1 MKLGAPL
8 FERVQA
14 AARAV
19 AEQLDLETPSAAV
32 VLGSGLGG
40 VADRLTDARR
50 VPYASLPGFP
60 ETTVAG
66 HPGRLVA
73 GKIGGNIGGTIGG
86 TPGGPG
92 GAKTVLLL
100 CGRVHGYEG
109 YPPSEVGFGVRVVA
123 ALGVRTLIVSNA
135 AGAVD
140 PAFAPGEIV
149 AISDHINLTS
159 GSPLTGP
166 NDERLGPR
174 FVDMTDA
181 YDPKLRALAQ
191 AAAPQAIGRPLRE
204 AIYAGMAGP
213 AYETPAEVRLLRTL
227 GAGLVGMS
235 TVHEV
240 IAARHAGLS
249 VLGLSLVANLAA
261 GVSPGPLRH
270 EDVTRAA
277 AAGTDALGRLVAAVV
292 AGLDAP

>member
-8 FERVQA
+8 FERVQT

-19 AEQLDLETPSAAV
+19 AEQLDLDTPTAAV

-50 VPYASLPGFP
+50 VAYASLPCFP

-73 GKIGGNIGGTIGG
+73 GKI
-86 TPGGPG
+86 PGGSGSQSG
-92 GAKTVLLL
+92 GKTVLLL

-109 YPPSEVGFGVRVVA
+109 YPPTEVGFGVRVVA

-135 AGAVD
+135 SGAVD
-140 PAFAPGEIV
+140 PAFSPGEIV

-159 GSPLTGP
+159 GSPLTGS

-181 YDPKLRALAQ
+181 YDPKLRALAM
-191 AAAPQAIGRPLRE
+191 AAAPGAIGRPLRE

-240 IAARHAGLS
+240 ITARHAGLS
-249 VLGLSLVANLAA
+249 VLGLSLVANMAA
-261 GVSPGPLRH
+261 GVTPGPLRH

-277 AAGTDALGRLVAAVV
+277 AAGADALGSLIAAVV
-292 AGLDAP
+292 AGLDTP

>member
-1 MKLGAPL
+1 MDATF

-14 AARAV
+14 AARAA
-19 AEQLDLETPSAAV
+19 AEQLDADDADVAV

-40 VADRLTDARR
+40 VADRLSGARA

-73 GKIGGNIGGTIGG
+73 GTIGG
-86 TPGGPG
+86 HT
-92 GAKTVLLL
+92 ALLL

-123 ALGVRTLIVSNA
+123 ALGVRTLIVTNA
-135 AGAVD
+135 AGGVD
-140 PAFAPGEIV
+140 PTFAPGEIV

-159 GSPLTGP
+159 ASPLSGP

-181 YDPKLRALAQ
+181 YDPALRALAISV
-191 AAAPQAIGRPLRE
+191 APTAIGKPLRE

-240 IAARHAGLS
+240 LTARHAGLS
-249 VLGLSLVANLAA
+249 VLGLSLVANPAA
-261 GVSPGPLRH
+261 GVAPGKLRH

-277 AAGTDALGRLVAAVV
+277 AAGADAMGRLVAAVIQT
-292 AGLDAP
+292 LP

>member
-1 MKLGAPL
+1 VKITSSM
-8 FERVQA
+8 FDRVQA
-14 AARAV
+14 AARAA
-19 AEQLDLETPSAAV
+19 AEQMEVDAPDVAV

-40 VADRLTDARR
+40 VADRLTQARS

-66 HPGRLVA
+66 HPGRLVGGKLA
-73 GKIGGNIGGTIGG
+73 GRQ
-86 TPGGPG
+86 
-92 GAKTVLLL
+92 VVLL

-109 YPPSEVGFGVRVVA
+109 YPASEVGFGVRVVA
-123 ALGVRTLIVSNA
+123 ALGVRTLIVTNA
-135 AGAVD
+135 AGGVD
-140 PAFAPGEIV
+140 PALQPGEIV

-159 GSPLTGP
+159 ASPLTGP

-181 YDPKLRALAQ
+181 YDPTLRALAV
-191 AAAPQAIGRPLRE
+191 AAAPAAVGRPLRE

-240 IAARHAGLS
+240 ITARHAGLA
-249 VLGLSLVANLAA
+249 VLGLSLVANPAA

-277 AAGTDALGRLVAAVV
+277 AAGADALGRMVTAIVG
-292 AGLDAP
+292 GLPPA

>member
-1 MKLGAPL
+1 VKLDAS
-8 FERVQA
+8 FFDRVRG
-14 AARAV
+14 AARA
-19 AEQLDLETPSAAV
+19 ASQQLALDDADVAV

-40 VADRLTDARR
+40 VADRLEGARS

-73 GKIGGNIGGTIGG
+73 GTIAG
-86 TPGGPG
+86 
-92 GAKTVLLL
+92 KTALLL

-109 YPPSEVGFGVRVVA
+109 YPPCEIGFGVRVVA
-123 ALGVRTLIVSNA
+123 ALGVRTLIVTNASGGVDPTFA
-135 AGAVD
+135 AGD
-140 PAFAPGEIV
+140 II
-149 AISDHINLTS
+149 AISDHINLT
-159 GSPLTGP
+159 GASPLSGP

-181 YDPKLRALAQ
+181 YDPKLRAIA
-191 AAAPQAIGRPLRE
+191 AVAAPPAIGRPLRE

-213 AYETPAEVRLLRTL
+213 AYETPAEVRLLHTL

-240 IAARHAGLS
+240 IAARHAGLQ
-249 VLGLSLVANLAA
+249 VLGLSLVANPAA
-261 GVSPGPLRH
+261 GVAPGPLRH

-277 AAGTDALGRLVAAVV
+277 NAGADALGKLIVAIVAA
-292 AGLDAP
+292 LPT

>member
-1 MKLGAPL
+1 MKLDAT
-8 FERVQA
+8 FFDRVRG
-14 AARAV
+14 AARA
-19 AEQLDLETPSAAV
+19 ASEQLGVEGADVAV

-40 VADRLTDARR
+40 VADRLEAARS
-50 VPYASLPGFP
+50 VPYAALPGFP

-66 HPGRLVA
+66 HPGRLVGGTVA
-73 GKIGGNIGGTIGG
+73 GKT
-86 TPGGPG
+86 
-92 GAKTVLLL
+92 ALLL

-109 YPPSEVGFGVRVVA
+109 YPPCEIGFGVRVVA
-123 ALGVRTLIVSNA
+123 AMGVRTLIVTNA
-135 AGAVD
+135 SGGVD
-140 PAFAPGEIV
+140 PALAPGEIV
-149 AISDHINLTS
+149 AISDHINLT
-159 GSPLTGP
+159 GASPLSGP

-181 YDPKLRALAQ
+181 YDPGLRAIAKV
-191 AAAPQAIGRPLRE
+191 AAPAAIGRELRE

-213 AYETPAEVRLLRTL
+213 AYETPAEVRLLHTL

-240 IAARHAGLS
+240 IAARHAGLA
-249 VLGLSLVANLAA
+249 VLGLSLVANHAA

-277 AAGTDALGRLVAAVV
+277 NAGVDALGRLLVAIIA
-292 AGLDAP
+292 ALPT

>member
-19 AEQLDLETPSAAV
+19 SEQLELETPTAAV

-50 VPYASLPGFP
+50 VAYASLPCFP

-73 GKIGGNIGGTIGG
+73 GKISNAPSSGSSGK
-86 TPGGPG
+86 PGDR
-92 GAKTVLLL
+92 TVLLL

-135 AGAVD
+135 SGAVD
-140 PAFAPGEIV
+140 PAFSPGEIV

-159 GSPLTGP
+159 GSPLTGT

-181 YDPKLRALAQ
+181 YDPKLRALAM
-191 AAAPQAIGRPLRE
+191 AVAPGAIGRPLRE

-249 VLGLSLVANLAA
+249 VLGLSLVANMAA
-261 GVSPGPLRH
+261 GVMPGPLRH

-277 AAGTDALGRLVAAVV
+277 AAGTDALGRLIAAVV
-292 AGLDAP
+292 AGLETP

>member
-1 MKLGAPL
+1 MKLVATL
-8 FERVQA
+8 FERVKGAAEA
-14 AARAV
+14 AA
-19 AEQLDLETPSAAV
+19 QHLDAAGADAAI

-40 VADRLTDARR
+40 VSDRLAGARSA
-50 VPYASLPGFP
+50 PYASLPGFP

-66 HPGRLVA
+66 HPGRLVTGTLA
-73 GKIGGNIGGTIGG
+73 GRK
-86 TPGGPG
+86 
-92 GAKTVLLL
+92 VLLL

-109 YPPSEVGFGVRVVA
+109 YAASEVGFGVRVAA
-123 ALGVRTLIVSNA
+123 ALGARTLVATNA
-135 AGAVD
+135 SGGVD
-140 PAFAPGEIV
+140 PALTPGQIV

-159 GSPLTGP
+159 TSPLTGP

-181 YDPKLRALAQ
+181 YAPALRAI
-191 AAAPQAIGRPLRE
+191 AAAASQRVLGRPLAE

-240 IAARHAGLS
+240 ITARHAGIA
-249 VLGLSLVANLAA
+249 VLGLSLVANAAA
-261 GVSPGPLRH
+261 GVTGAPLRH

-277 AAGTDALGRLVAAVV
+277 AAGAEAMGDLIAAVV
-292 AGLDAP
+292 SALPPSSE

>member
-1 MKLGAPL
+1 MKVVATL
-8 FERVQA
+8 FERVRSSAEA
-14 AARAV
+14 AAVHLDASGADV
-19 AEQLDLETPSAAV
+19 AI

-40 VADRLTDARR
+40 VADRLEDAKSA
-50 VPYASLPGFP
+50 PYSSLPGFP

-66 HPGRLVA
+66 HPGRLVCGSLA
-73 GKIGGNIGGTIGG
+73 GRRT
-86 TPGGPG
+86 
-92 GAKTVLLL
+92 LLL

-109 YPPSEVGFGVRVVA
+109 YAASEVGFGVRVSA
-123 ALGVRTLIVSNA
+123 ALGARTLIVTNA
-135 AGAVD
+135 AGGVN
-140 PAFAPGEIV
+140 PAFVAGDIV
-149 AISDHINLTS
+149 AISDHINLTGS
-159 GSPLTGP
+159 SPLTGP

-181 YDPKLRALAQ
+181 YSPALRALAS
-191 AAAPQAIGRPLRE
+191 AAATGVLGRPLPE

-240 IAARHAGLS
+240 ITARHAGLG
-249 VLGLSLVANLAA
+249 VLGLSLVANPAA
-261 GVSPGPLRH
+261 GVADAPLRH

-277 AAGTDALGRLVAAVV
+277 AAGADAMGRLIAAVI
-292 AGLDAP
+292 AGLPAQSTA

>member
-19 AEQLDLETPSAAV
+19 AEQLELDTPTAAV

-40 VADRLTDARR
+40 VADRLADARR
-50 VPYASLPGFP
+50 VPYASLPSFP

-73 GKIGGNIGGTIGG
+73 GKIGGTTGD
-86 TPGGPG
+86 
-92 GAKTVLLL
+92 KTVLLL

-123 ALGVRTLIVSNA
+123 ALGVRTLIVTNA

-159 GSPLTGP
+159 ESPLTGT

-181 YDPKLRALAQ
+181 YDPKLRALAM
-191 AAAPQAIGRPLRE
+191 AAAPKAIGRPLRE

-240 IAARHAGLS
+240 IAARHAGLA

-277 AAGTDALGRLVAAVV
+277 AAGTDTLGRLVAAVV
-292 AGLDAP
+292 DGLGTP

>member
-1 MKLGAPL
+1 MKLDASFFDRVRGA
-8 FERVQA
+8 A
-14 AARAV
+14 HAV
-19 AEQLDLETPSAAV
+19 SEQLAIDGADVAV

-40 VADRLTDARR
+40 VADRLEGART

-73 GKIGGNIGGTIGG
+73 GTIAGK
-86 TPGGPG
+86 
-92 GAKTVLLL
+92 AALLL

-109 YPPSEVGFGVRVVA
+109 YPPCEVGFGVRVAA
-123 ALGVRTLIVSNA
+123 ALGVRTLIVTNA
-135 AGAVD
+135 AGGVD
-140 PAFAPGEIV
+140 PTMSAGDIV
-149 AISDHINLTS
+149 AISDHINLT
-159 GSPLTGP
+159 GASPLTGP

-181 YDPKLRALAQ
+181 YDPALRAIAAL
-191 AAAPQAIGRPLRE
+191 AAPPAIGRPLRE

-240 IAARHAGLS
+240 IAARHAGLD
-249 VLGLSLVANLAA
+249 VLGLSLVANPAA
-261 GVSPGPLRH
+261 GVNPGPLRH

-277 AAGTDALGRLVAAVV
+277 SAGADALGRLIVAIVAA
-292 AGLDAP
+292 LPT

>member
-8 FERVQA
+8 FERVQT

-19 AEQLDLETPSAAV
+19 SEQLELDTPTAAV

-50 VPYASLPGFP
+50 VAYASLPCFP

-73 GKIGGNIGGTIGG
+73 GKL
-86 TPGGPG
+86 PGGPSTG
-92 GAKTVLLL
+92 SSSKLRDKTVLLL

-109 YPPSEVGFGVRVVA
+109 YPPTEVGFGVRVVA

-135 AGAVD
+135 SGAVD
-140 PAFAPGEIV
+140 PAFSPGEIV
-149 AISDHINLTS
+149 AISDHINLAS
-159 GSPLTGP
+159 GSPLTGA

-181 YDPKLRALAQ
+181 YDPKLRALAA
-191 AAAPQAIGRPLRE
+191 AAAPRAIGRELRE

-240 IAARHAGLS
+240 IAARHAGLA

-261 GVSPGPLRH
+261 GVTAGPLRH

-277 AAGTDALGRLVAAVV
+277 AAGADALGRLVAAVV
-292 AGLDAP
+292 AGLGEP

>member
-1 MKLGAPL
+1 VKLDAS
-8 FERVQA
+8 FFDRVQGA
-14 AARAV
+14 AHAV
-19 AEQLDLETPSAAV
+19 SEQLGIDSADVGV

-40 VADRLTDARR
+40 VADRLEGARSI
-50 VPYASLPGFP
+50 PYASLPGFP

-73 GKIGGNIGGTIGG
+73 GTVAG
-86 TPGGPG
+86 
-92 GAKTVLLL
+92 KTALLL

-109 YPPSEVGFGVRVVA
+109 YPPCEIGFGVRVVA
-123 ALGVRTLIVSNA
+123 ALGVRTIIVTNA
-135 AGAVD
+135 AGGVD
-140 PAFAPGEIV
+140 PTMAAGDIV
-149 AISDHINLTS
+149 AISDHINLT
-159 GSPLTGP
+159 GASPLSGP

-181 YDPKLRALAQ
+181 YDPVLRAIANV
-191 AAAPQAIGRPLRE
+191 AAPAAIGRPLRE

-240 IAARHAGLS
+240 IAARHAGVA
-249 VLGLSLVANLAA
+249 VLGLSLVANPAA
-261 GVSPGPLRH
+261 GVTPGPLRH

-277 AAGTDALGRLVAAVV
+277 AAGADAMGKLIVAIVAA
-292 AGLDAP
+292 LPT

>member
-1 MKLGAPL
+1 MRVVASM
-8 FERVQA
+8 FDRVQA
-14 AARAV
+14 AAHA
-19 AEQLDLETPSAAV
+19 AAQQLDLEAPDVAV

-40 VADRLTDARR
+40 VADRIAQARR
-50 VPYASLPGFP
+50 IPYASLPGFP

-66 HPGRLVA
+66 HPGQLVA
-73 GKIGGNIGGTIGG
+73 GQLNGRD
-86 TPGGPG
+86 
-92 GAKTVLLL
+92 VLLL

-109 YPPSEVGFGVRVVA
+109 YPASEVGFGVRVVA
-123 ALGVRTLIVSNA
+123 ALGARTLIITNA
-135 AGAVD
+135 AGGVD
-140 PAFAPGEIV
+140 PTMQPGEIV
-149 AISDHINLTS
+149 AISDHINLT
-159 GSPLTGP
+159 GTSPLTGP

-181 YDPKLRALAQ
+181 YDPQLRALA
-191 AAAPQAIGRPLRE
+191 AAAATPALGRPLRE

-240 IAARHAGLS
+240 ITARHAGLS
-249 VLGLSLVANLAA
+249 VLGLSLVANPAA
-261 GVSPGPLRH
+261 GVNPGPLRH

-277 AAGTDALGRLVAAVV
+277 AAGADALGRMVGAVV
-292 AGLDAP
+292 AGLSPA

>member
-19 AEQLDLETPSAAV
+19 SEQLELETPTAAV

-50 VPYASLPGFP
+50 VAYASLPCFP

-73 GKIGGNIGGTIGG
+73 GKLSTTTSSGPSSK
-86 TPGGPG
+86 PGD
-92 GAKTVLLL
+92 KTVLLL

-109 YPPSEVGFGVRVVA
+109 YPASEVGFGVRVVA
-123 ALGVRTLIVSNA
+123 ALGVRTLIVTNA
-135 AGAVD
+135 SGGVD
-140 PAFAPGEIV
+140 PAFSPGEIV

-159 GSPLTGP
+159 ESPLTGT

-181 YDPKLRALAQ
+181 YDPKLRALAM
-191 AAAPQAIGRPLRE
+191 AVAPAAIGRPLRE

-249 VLGLSLVANLAA
+249 VLGLSLVANPAA

-277 AAGTDALGRLVAAVV
+277 AAGADALGSLIAAVV
-292 AGLDAP
+292 AGLDSP

>member
-1 MKLGAPL
+1 MKITSSM
-8 FERVQA
+8 FDRVQA
-14 AARAV
+14 AARAA
-19 AEQLDLETPSAAV
+19 AEQLDVDAPEVAV

-40 VADRLTDARR
+40 VADRLSQPRA

-66 HPGRLVA
+66 HPGRLVGGKLA
-73 GKIGGNIGGTIGG
+73 GRE
-86 TPGGPG
+86 
-92 GAKTVLLL
+92 VVLL

-109 YPPSEVGFGVRVVA
+109 YPASEVGFGVRVVA
-123 ALGVRTLIVSNA
+123 ALGVRTLIVTNA
-135 AGAVD
+135 AGGVD
-140 PAFAPGEIV
+140 PAMQPGEIV

-159 GSPLTGP
+159 ASPLSGP

-181 YDPKLRALAQ
+181 YDPILRAVAA
-191 AAAPQAIGRPLRE
+191 AAAPDALGRPLRE

-240 IAARHAGLS
+240 ITARHAGLA
-249 VLGLSLVANLAA
+249 VLGLSLVANPAA
-261 GVSPGPLRH
+261 GVNPGPLRH

-277 AAGTDALGRLVAAVV
+277 AAGADALGRIVTAIVGELPRA
-292 AGLDAP
+292 

>member
-1 MKLGAPL
+1 VKLDAS
-8 FERVQA
+8 FFDRVRG
-14 AARAV
+14 AARA
-19 AEQLDLETPSAAV
+19 ASQQLALDDAHVAV
-32 VLGSGLGG
+32 VHGSGLGG
-40 VADRLTDARR
+40 VADRLEGARS

-73 GKIGGNIGGTIGG
+73 GTIAG
-86 TPGGPG
+86 
-92 GAKTVLLL
+92 KTALLL

-109 YPPSEVGFGVRVVA
+109 YPPCEIGFGVRVVA
-123 ALGVRTLIVSNA
+123 ALGVRTLIVTNA
-135 AGAVD
+135 AGGVD
-140 PAFAPGEIV
+140 PTFAAGDII
-149 AISDHINLTS
+149 AISDHINLT
-159 GSPLTGP
+159 GASPLSGP

-181 YDPKLRALAQ
+181 YDPKLRAIA
-191 AAAPQAIGRPLRE
+191 AVAAPPAIGRPLRE

-213 AYETPAEVRLLRTL
+213 AYETPAEVRLLHTL

-240 IAARHAGLS
+240 IAARHAGLQ
-249 VLGLSLVANLAA
+249 VLGLSLVANPAA
-261 GVSPGPLRH
+261 GVAPGPLRH

-277 AAGTDALGRLVAAVV
+277 NAGADALGKLIVAIVAA
-292 AGLDAP
+292 LPT